1 MSERVPAEKKERDV
15 CNELQIKITL
25 NDAVQPAVYINYIDT
40 EMRKSGFAYKE
51 YIKNAQDT
59 LSKLQLII
67 KERENEQA
75 SKASN
80 ASSSNSVADE
90 IRKFKALLDDNI
102 ITQEEFEAKKKELL
116 QQ

>member
-1 MSERVPAEKKERDV
+1 M
-15 CNELQIKITL
+15 
-25 NDAVQPAVYINYIDT
+25 
-40 EMRKSGFAYKE
+40 
-51 YIKNAQDT
+51 KNILPTKADKVKAAHKGPM
-59 LSKLQLII
+59 LLYLYG
-67 KERENEQA
+67 ENEQA